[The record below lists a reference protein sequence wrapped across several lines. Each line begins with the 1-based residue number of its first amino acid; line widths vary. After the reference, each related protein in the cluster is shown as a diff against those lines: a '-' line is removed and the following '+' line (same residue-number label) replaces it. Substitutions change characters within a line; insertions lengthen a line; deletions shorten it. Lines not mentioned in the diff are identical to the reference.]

1 MKKVFLKFVMGVF
14 AIALLSVTACNP
26 DGGDDNEEEVITK
39 VTLTL
44 KDAAGKETS
53 FAWNDPD
60 GASGTQKPTVENIVL
75 APNTSYTASVKL
87 ENGTVNPVENITT
100 EVQKEADVHL
110 FIYTYDK
117 ANVTVEITDKDS
129 KGKPLGIATKVT
141 TKAAGDGKLRIVL
154 KHEPTDKNNTAN
166 PGGETDV
173 DVEFPVSVK

>member
-1 MKKVFLKFVMGVF
+1 MKKTFLNFVMGVF

-26 DGGDDNEEEVITK
+26 DEDEDNEEEVITK

-60 GASGTQKPTVENIVL
+60 GTNGTQKATVENIVL
-75 APNTSYTASVKL
+75 APNATYTAAIKL
-87 ENGTVNPVENITT
+87 ENGTVKPVENITT

-110 FIYTYDK
+110 FIYTYDS
-117 ANVTVEITDKDS
+117 ANVTFEITDKDS
-129 KGKPLGIATKVT
+129 KSKPLGIATKVT

-154 KHEPTDKNNTAN
+154 KHEPTDKSNAAN
-166 PGGETDV
+166 PGGATDV
-173 DVEFPVSVK
+173 DVEFPVNVK